1 MIRNFT
7 GIDSLYKA
15 PEHPELHL
23 QVVEHLVETLV
34 EKIVEKIPKQ

>member
-15 PEHPELHL
+15 PGHAELHL
-23 QVVEHLVETLV
+23 QVVEHRVEALV
-34 EKIVEKIPKQ
+34 EKIVEKIPKH